1 MTRSHFIAK
10 LVAPIAAGLFAT
22 AAFAHPSLVSSTPA
36 DKSQVSA
43 PATIEL
49 KFSETL
55 VPQFSA
61 ASLVMTGMPG
71 MASHG
76 PMKINASVAGAGD
89 GKTMV
94 IEHTPEYDSVYYAYF
109 EPYSWER
116 HLALLDNA
124 QLNDYV
130 RVEDLGST
138 LD

>member
-76 PMKINASVAGAGD
+76 PMKINASVAGEIGRAH
-89 GKTMV
+89 V
-94 IEHTPEYDSVYYAYF
+94 
-109 EPYSWER
+109 
-116 HLALLDNA
+116 
-124 QLNDYV
+124 
-130 RVEDLGST
+130 
-138 LD
+138 